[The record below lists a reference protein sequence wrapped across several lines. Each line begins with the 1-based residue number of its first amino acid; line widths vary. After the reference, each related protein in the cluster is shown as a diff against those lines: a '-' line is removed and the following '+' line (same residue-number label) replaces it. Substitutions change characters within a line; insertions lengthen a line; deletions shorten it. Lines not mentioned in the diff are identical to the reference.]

1 MTVSYLTVAQASEAA
16 NRHPVTLWRA
26 LESGQLHGSQRM
38 ARGKWSIRPECLDAW
53 VDGRKC
59 EHQAQERAS

>member
-1 MTVSYLTVAQASEAA
+1 VTYLTVAQAAA
-16 NRHPVTLWRA
+16 ASNRHPVTLWRA

-53 VDGRKC
+53 LDGQCC
-59 EHQAQERAS
+59 EHQNTERRRPA